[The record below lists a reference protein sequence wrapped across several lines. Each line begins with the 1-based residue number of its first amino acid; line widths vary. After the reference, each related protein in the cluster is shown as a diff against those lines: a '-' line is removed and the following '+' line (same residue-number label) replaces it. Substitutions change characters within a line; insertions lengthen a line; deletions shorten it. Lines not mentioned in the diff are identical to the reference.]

1 MDKPFQRKGA
11 KSNTQVGRDFEIKV
25 KAFFANQGLGLKEG
39 ISIEVG
45 INGTKPHSFDLGSRK
60 KKILVE
66 CKSHTWTE
74 GGNVPS
80 AKITTWDQAMYMFVA
95 APAGYRKV
103 FLALKDWNPKRKE
116 TLAGYYVRTKSHL
129 IPKDVEIWEFDEISN
144 EAIRLK

>member
-11 KSNTQVGRDFEIKV
+11 KSNTDVGRVFERKV
-25 KAFFANQGLGLKEG
+25 KAFFANQGLSLEENVP
-39 ISIEVG
+39 IEIG
-45 INGTKPHSFDLGSRK
+45 INGKKPHRFDLGSRK

-103 FLALKDWNPKRKE
+103 FFALKDW
-116 TLAGYYVRTKSHL
+116 
-129 IPKDVEIWEFDEISN
+129 
-144 EAIRLK
+144 